1 MPSDLP
7 PRGPR
12 ASRLPRRRG
21 QRGRVLVL
29 VLLAVIVVLFLSA
42 RSLSGFYVDFL
53 WFDALGQG
61 QVFTKSLTA
70 KLSLVS
76 VFTLGFG
83 LFLLV
88 NLYIADRLAPLVVPD
103 GPEEQLVQRYR
114 DAVHGRQRLVRVGV
128 SVVMGLF
135 LGAPTVA
142 VWQDWLLFR
151 HAKSFGVEVPQFGG
165 DAGFYVFRLP
175 FLTYLVDWLFA
186 ALVLATLLVA
196 AAHFVNGAI
205 RVQVPPK
212 EERLTP
218 GARVHIS
225 LLLALLALVKAGD
238 YWLQRFEL
246 TGSTRGVVDGAT
258 YTDVEAQ
265 LPAIHLLILVSLLV
279 AVLFVIST
287 RRGGWRLPLL
297 SVALWAV
304 VAVVAGAIY
313 PAVIQRFVVQP
324 NVSTR
329 ELPYITQN
337 IEATQIGLGI
347 DDVESVD
354 LTLDRLSTAE
364 VENDTAP
371 LSDVRLLDTVQ
382 MKDRFSLDQGQR
394 AFYAINDIDVDR
406 YPIDG
411 RTQQVMVAA
420 RELNPRGIPNQTW
433 VSRHLIYTH
442 GCGLVAAPASRI
454 TDDGRPVYSALDV
467 DREELY
473 VGVNLDDYA
482 VLDTEQAEQPCPGQ
496 DSTTYEGEASVP
508 LDSTIRRLAFAVH
521 FGEYNLFGS
530 RLINEDSHIM
540 FVRDVR
546 DRVAKL
552 APFLH
557 FDADPY
563 PVAIGGGVQ
572 WVVDGFTTTARF
584 PNAQRANTDQLS
596 GDSGLNHTFNYVR
609 NSVKAVVDAYSG
621 EVTFYIVDPDD
632 PIVQAWADAFPDLF
646 APASDIPQEL
656 AAHFRYPE
664 DLFRVQTNN
673 YGRYRLEN
681 PNQFFNRDLSW
692 NVAQAPGAV
701 PGQALN
707 SGTTTQVTTAA
718 DAQQQANTG
727 EVQSSNVNR
736 FEPYY
741 TMFHAPGGDA
751 AGTEPL
757 FSLLRPFVP
766 FSGSEDSRKELVAF
780 MTVSSDPKSYGR
792 MVVYQ
797 VQEPLPPGPS
807 TVAAEADSDPV
818 IAQQITLLGNTG
830 SRVVWGPLQL
840 VPVADGLVYTR
851 PLYVKDESTD
861 QTFVRRVIAWHD
873 NRSVIG
879 DSLSEAMSRL
889 FPGGKFEL
897 GDVVGS
903 GTDGG
908 TGDGTNG
915 GTDGGSNGG
924 TNNGG
929 VDTPDTALGLLEE
942 AETLFEEADAALA
955 ARDLGTYQSKVT
967 EAQELVTRALALLS
981 DG

>member
-1 MPSDLP
+1 
-7 PRGPR
+7 
-12 ASRLPRRRG
+12 
-21 QRGRVLVL
+21 VLIL
-29 VLLAVIVVLFLSA
+29 LAAIVLLVLSA
-42 RSLSGFYVDFL
+42 RSLSGFFVDYL
-53 WFDALGQG
+53 WYDALGQSD
-61 QVFTKSLTA
+61 VFTRSLTA
-70 KLSLVS
+70 KLSIVS
-76 VFTLGFG
+76 VFTLGFA
-83 LFLLV
+83 LFVFV
-88 NLYIADRLAPLVVPD
+88 NLYIADRLAPLVIPD

-114 DAVHGRQRLVRVGV
+114 EAVQGRQRLVRIGV
-128 SVVMGLF
+128 SVLVGFF

-151 HAKSFGVEVPQFGG
+151 HAKSFGVEVPKFGG

-175 FLTYLVDWLFA
+175 FLTYLIDWLFA
-186 ALVLATLLVA
+186 ALILATLLVA

-205 RVQVPPK
+205 RVQVGPK
-212 EERLTP
+212 EERLTR
-218 GARVHIS
+218 GSRVHLS
-225 LLLALLALVKAGD
+225 LLFALLAIVKAGD

-246 TGSTRGVVDGAT
+246 TGSTRGVVNGAT
-258 YTDVEAQ
+258 YTDIEAQ
-265 LPAIHLLILVSLLV
+265 LPAINLLMLVSLLV
-279 AVLFVIST
+279 AVLFVVST
-287 RRGGWRLPLL
+287 RRGGWRIPLL
-297 SVALWAV
+297 SVGLWAV

-313 PAVIQRFVVQP
+313 PAVVQRFVVQP

-347 DDVESVD
+347 ANVERVD

-364 VENDTAP
+364 VEADTAP

-406 YPIDG
+406 FDIDG
-411 RTQQVMVAA
+411 RVQQVMVAA

-454 TDDGRPVYSALDV
+454 TDDGRPVYTRLDV
-467 DREELY
+467 ERDELY
-473 VGVNLDDYA
+473 VGVDLGTYA
-482 VLDTEQAEQPCPGQ
+482 VLGTDQDEQPCPGAEAAP
-496 DSTTYEGEASVP
+496 YEGEAAVP

-530 RLINEDSHIM
+530 RLITEDSQIM

-552 APFLH
+552 APFLR

-563 PVAIGGGVQ
+563 PVAVDGRVK
-572 WVVDGFTTTARF
+572 WVVDAFTTTSRF
-584 PNAQRANTDQLS
+584 PNAQRANTDQLNAS
-596 GDSGLNHTFNYVR
+596 SGLNHTFNYVR
-609 NSVKAVVDAYSG
+609 NSVKAVVDAYTG

-632 PIVQAWADAFPDLF
+632 PIIEAWADVFPDLF
-646 APASDIPQEL
+646 APISEVPDEL
-656 AAHFRYPE
+656 ADHFRYPE

-692 NVAQAPGAV
+692 NVAQAAESV
-701 PGQALN
+701 PGSTIT
-707 SGTTTQVTTAA
+707 SGVGPQVTTAA
-718 DAQQQANTG
+718 QAQQQANTG
-727 EVQSSNVNR
+727 EVQSSNVDR

-741 TMFHAPGGDA
+741 TMFHAPGADESVA
-751 AGTEPL
+751 PI

-780 MTVSSDPKSYGR
+780 MTVSSDPATYGR
-792 MVVYQ
+792 MIVYQ
-797 VQEPLPPGPS
+797 IQEPLPPGPS

-851 PLYVKDESTD
+851 PLYVKDESTN
-861 QTFVRRVIAWHD
+861 QTFVRRVIASHD

-879 DSLSEAMSRL
+879 DSLSEAMGRL
-889 FPGGKFEL
+889 FPGGEFVL
-897 GDVVGS
+897 GDVVGADPS
-903 GTDGG
+903 GGDDERPDTGSGNGSGNGSGG
-908 TGDGTNG
+908 NGSTNG
-915 GTDGGSNGG
+915 G
-924 TNNGG
+924 
-929 VDTPDTALGLLEE
+929 TPDTALELLEQ
-942 AETLFEEADAALA
+942 ADALFEEADTALA
-955 ARDLGTYQSKVT
+955 SRDLGTYQDKVT
-967 EAQELVTRALALLS
+967 EAQELVAEALVLLAS
-981 DG
+981 GG

>member
-7 PRGPR
+7 PRRPR
-12 ASRLPRRRG
+12 PRRPSRPGRG
-21 QRGRVLVL
+21 QRGRVIVL
-29 VLLAVIVVLFLSA
+29 VLLAVVVVAFLSA
-42 RSLSGFYVDFL
+42 RTLSGLYVDLL
-53 WFDALGQG
+53 WFDALDKSE
-61 QVFTKSLTA
+61 VFVRTLTA
-70 KLSLVS
+70 KLSLVG
-76 VFTLGFG
+76 VFTIG
-83 LFLLV
+83 LALFV
-88 NLYIADRLAPLVVPD
+88 FANLYIADRLAPVVFP
-103 GPEEQLVQRYR
+103 GRPEEQLVLRYR
-114 DAVHGRQRLVRVGV
+114 EAVQGRQRLVRVGV
-128 SVVMGLF
+128 SLAVGVF

-151 HAKSFGVEVPQFGG
+151 HAKNFGVDVPKFGG

-175 FLTYLVDWLFA
+175 FLTYLIDWLFA
-186 ALVLATLLVA
+186 ALVFVVLLVA
-196 AAHFVNGAI
+196 AAHVVNGAI
-205 RVQVPPK
+205 RVQVGPK
-212 EERLTP
+212 EERLTR
-218 GARVHIS
+218 GSRVHLS
-225 LLLALLALVKAGD
+225 LLFALLALVKAGD

-246 TGSTRGVVDGAT
+246 TGSTRGVVHGAT
-258 YTDVEAQ
+258 YTDIEAQ
-265 LPAIHLLILVSLLV
+265 LPAINLLMLVSILV
-279 AVLFVIST
+279 AVLFLVST

-297 SVALWAV
+297 SVALWSV

-337 IEATQIGLGI
+337 IEATQIGLDIG
-347 DDVESVD
+347 DVERVD
-354 LTLDRLSTAE
+354 LPIERLTPSE
-364 VENDTAP
+364 VEADAAP

-406 YPIDG
+406 YDVDG
-411 RTQQVMVAA
+411 RMQQVMVAA

-454 TDDGRPVYSALDV
+454 TDDGRPVYSPLEV
-467 DREELY
+467 EREELY
-473 VGVNLDDYA
+473 VGVGLDTYA
-482 VLDTEQAEQPCPGQ
+482 VLGTEQAEQACPGEA
-496 DSTTYEGEASVP
+496 SLVYEGDASVP
-508 LDSTIRRLAFAVH
+508 LDSTLRRLAFAVH

-530 RLINEDSHIM
+530 RLITEDSQIM

-563 PVAIGGGVQ
+563 PVAVDGRVQ
-572 WVVDGFTTTARF
+572 WVVDAFTTTARF

-596 GDSGLNHTFNYVR
+596 SDSGLNHTFNYVR
-609 NSVKAVVDAYSG
+609 SSVKAVVDAYTG
-621 EVTFYIVDPDD
+621 EVTFYVVDPDD
-632 PIVQAWADAFPDLF
+632 PIIQAWWDAFPELF
-646 APASDIPQEL
+646 RSADEVDAEL

-673 YGRYRLEN
+673 YGRYRLED

-692 NVAQAPGAV
+692 NVAQAAASV
-701 PGQALN
+701 PGQN
-707 SGTTTQVTTAA
+707 SLSTNAVPQVTTAA
-718 DAQQQANTG
+718 EAQQQANTG
-727 EVQSSNVNR
+727 EVQSANVNR

-741 TMFHAPGGDA
+741 TMFHAPGADE
-751 AGTEPL
+751 AGMDPV

-780 MTVSSDPKSYGR
+780 MTVSSDPATYGR
-792 MVVYQ
+792 MIVYQ

-807 TVAAEADSDPV
+807 TVAAESESDPV

-851 PLYVKDESTD
+851 PLFVKDESTN
-861 QTFVRRVIAWHD
+861 QTFVRRVVASHD

-879 DSLSEAMSRL
+879 ESLSEAMSRL
-889 FPGGKFEL
+889 FPGAEFDL

-903 GTDGG
+903 GDAGP
-908 TGDGTNG
+908 TGDTGDTG
-915 GTDGGSNGG
+915 DTGE
-924 TNNGG
+924 
-929 VDTPDTALGLLEE
+929 VPTPDTALELLEQ
-942 AETLFEEADAALA
+942 ADTLFDEADAALD
-955 ARDLGTYQSKVT
+955 ARDLGTYQEKVT
-967 EAQELVTRALALLS
+967 EAQDLVDQALALLA
-981 DG
+981 DGG